1 MTVGTGGAR
10 QARFITFEGGEGTG
24 KSTQAKRLVEA
35 LGRAGVEAVLTREP
49 GGSPGAEQIRALLV
63 QGDAARW
70 DPLTETL
77 LHFAARRDHLE
88 KTVRPALA
96 AGRWVISDRF
106 ADSTVAYQG
115 FGHGVA
121 LDRIRALYNWAV
133 GSFGPDL
140 TLVLDVPVELG
151 LQRAGARLTAS
162 PTGREENRYERMDT
176 EFHRRLRDGF
186 LAIAEAAPERCVVID
201 ASADIDS
208 VTQRVLAAVGE
219 RCGMS
224 LA

>member
-1 MTVGTGGAR
+1 VAWPSPRPPMTVGTGGAR

-133 GSFGPDL
+133 
-140 TLVLDVPVELG
+140 ELG